1 MPIWTIASVTTEPQ
15 VTLSRWRIL
24 ETEEGT
30 RHFVGADARDF
41 TGRVSSAIVVFD
53 PPALRGQTISGRIY
67 QLIGEPS
74 WSSDADYVWSLWCRV
89 NNVPS
94 HNDVTKQLLRGV
106 GDHNWK

>member
-30 RHFVGADARDF
+30 RHFVGADTRDF

-53 PPALRGQTISGRIY
+53 PHTRRGQTISGRIY

-74 WSSDADYVWSLWCRV
+74 WSSDADYVWGQWCRV
-89 NNVPS
+89 NSVQS
-94 HNDVTKQLLRGV
+94 HVDVTKQLLGGV
-106 GDHNWK
+106 ANENSI